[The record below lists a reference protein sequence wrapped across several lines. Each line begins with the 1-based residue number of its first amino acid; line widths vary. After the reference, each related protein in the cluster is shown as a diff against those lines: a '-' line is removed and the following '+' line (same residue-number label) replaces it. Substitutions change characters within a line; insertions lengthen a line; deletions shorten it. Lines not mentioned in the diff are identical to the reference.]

1 MNMGTLFTNILSRP
15 AYNGPEGVVFLDGI
29 SLLDASLFYSLL
41 FSPLLTMVFLLF
53 WISAE
58 IKKSAMA
65 QILGI
70 VILMAAGIFAINS
83 PFITF
88 IEAIA
93 ILLLVVWF
101 IAHKDSFRRE
111 KRAATLSIFAFQIT
125 YYILFF
131 PLLISG
137 NAATAFVLCIAP
149 ILSVKFAY
157 PWVFGR
163 KAVKGRVYVIFAFIV
178 QVILILLNTWF
189 ALKIL

>member
-1 MNMGTLFTNILSRP
+1 MNTGTLFNNILNRP

-41 FSPLLTMVFLLF
+41 FSPLLTMIFLLL
-53 WISAE
+53 WISADMKKA
-58 IKKSAMA
+58 IKA

-70 VILMAAGIFAINS
+70 IILVAAGIFAINS
-83 PFITF
+83 PFITV

-93 ILLLVVWF
+93 ILLLFVWF

-111 KRAATLSIFAFQIT
+111 KRSATLSIFAFQIT

-131 PLLISG
+131 PLLIAG

-149 ILSVKFAY
+149 ILTIKFAY
-157 PWVFGR
+157 PWAFGR
-163 KAVKGRVYVIFAFIV
+163 KTSSDRMYVTFAIIV
-178 QVILILLNTWF
+178 QVILILLNIWF
-189 ALKIL
+189 ALKLL

>member
-1 MNMGTLFTNILSRP
+1 M
-15 AYNGPEGVVFLDGI
+15 DGI

-53 WISAE
+53 WISAD
-58 IKKSAMA
+58 IKKAAKA

-70 VILMAAGIFAINS
+70 IILMAAGIFAINS

-93 ILLLVVWF
+93 ILLLIVWF

-111 KRAATLSIFAFQIT
+111 KRSVTLSIFAFQIT

-149 ILSVKFAY
+149 ILTIKFAY
-157 PWVFGR
+157 PWAFGR
-163 KAVKGRVYVIFAFIV
+163 KTSSGRMYVIFAIV
-178 QVILILLNTWF
+178 LQVVLTLLNIWF